1 MKTLRNYASQ
11 PASIPLVAD
20 DVLEFHAGRI
30 VLLLATCGGVSSA
43 ISGLTKMAKLD
54 FFVRYPDFF
63 EVVSRDP
70 DRPSDGRSQAVEAA
84 MIRHRYGPWD
94 KRYYHV
100 LAFLKSRGLIT
111 IKKAGKS
118 FRIALTRAGKLVAK
132 RIGAAPAF
140 AGMKEQMK
148 RVDERLGGKTGN
160 ELKKMIYMI
169 FDEEVG
175 QRALGQVITRE

>member
-1 MKTLRNYASQ
+1 MKTLRHYASQ

-43 ISGLTKMAKLD
+43 INGLTKMAKLD

-63 EVVSRDP
+63 EVVSPDP
-70 DRPSDGRSQAVEAA
+70 DRPNQGRAQAVEAA

-100 LAFLKSRGLIT
+100 LAFLESRGLVT

-118 FRIALTRAGKLVAK
+118 FRIGLTRAGKSAAK
-132 RIGAAPAF
+132 RIAAAPAF
-140 AGMKEQMK
+140 AGMTEQMK
-148 RVDERLGGKTGN
+148 RVADSLGSKTGN
-160 ELKKMIYMI
+160 ELKRMIYSV

-175 QRALGQVITRE
+175 QRSLGQVITRE